1 MSSLEQPELL
11 PKMKSPRSG
20 RHAFDGPYGP
30 GARAAVHGPLVV
42 QGHRCSVILTEEQ
55 WESFIQTG
63 KLKKQ
68 WFGNGKSIPVKD
80 SLNQKNTHKKI
91 KNQTTNKQQHNK
103 KQKLK
108 QNSKHKQTTNTTTNK
123 NTQKKM
129 RRTLLMRPSKAST
142 KMEDPQHR
150 HFKRCYSTFLWLLI
164 MIGCM
169 RVSWCAAGVWA
180 DIASMPTSLFQRST
194 RILLTTAS
202 SKKLSCQSASQEEA
216 KLSEC

>member
-1 MSSLEQPELL
+1 MYIYISAYYILYIFTHLYIIYLHIYILCLL
-11 PKMKSPRSG
+11 PAISVAVWTQVLSSQQLELPPKMSSPRSG
-20 RHAFDGPYGP
+20 RHAFHGPYGPYGP
-30 GARAAVHGPLVV
+30 GARAIAVHGPLVV

-123 NTQKKM
+123 NTQQ
-129 RRTLLMRPSKAST
+129 T
-142 KMEDPQHR
+142 KHKPR
-150 HFKRCYSTFLWLLI
+150 HMHI
-164 MIGCM
+164 
-169 RVSWCAAGVWA
+169 
-180 DIASMPTSLFQRST
+180 P
-194 RILLTTAS
+194 
-202 SKKLSCQSASQEEA
+202 
-216 KLSEC
+216 

>member
-1 MSSLEQPELL
+1 MS
-11 PKMKSPRSG
+11 SPRSG
-20 RHAFDGPYGP
+20 RHAFHGPYGP

-63 KLKKQ
+63 KLEKK

-123 NTQKKM
+123 NTQQ
-129 RRTLLMRPSKAST
+129 T
-142 KMEDPQHR
+142 KHKPR
-150 HFKRCYSTFLWLLI
+150 HMHI
-164 MIGCM
+164 
-169 RVSWCAAGVWA
+169 
-180 DIASMPTSLFQRST
+180 P
-194 RILLTTAS
+194 
-202 SKKLSCQSASQEEA
+202 
-216 KLSEC
+216 